1 MGRLVYLFVQFVG
14 NIQTSPNK
22 KKVSHVNIFSAK
34 MTGIYVITYKAGG
47 FYAKNMGIFV
57 ITYNVMGFLQ
67 KTCHVGTWRAG
78 PADQIRG

>member
-1 MGRLVYLFVQFVG
+1 
-14 NIQTSPNK
+14 
-22 KKVSHVNIFSAK
+22 

-78 PADQIRG
+78 PAGQIRGQRGLSERFHDLVVFCHGLGKFW